1 MLTHRLIHHLILHH
15 TYRPTRAPSLLSTF
29 VYQHM
34 ALSPKPM
41 LPKGEGADMND
52 VQDVDSQI
60 DSGLN
65 APNANSGTANA
76 ASSASSSPSVS
87 TASESTLR
95 AVNIVPRIASGSPR
109 DTRPVMH
116 MGETSDE
123 APGETLCETSDETPP
138 TSPSLPSSCIS
149 SQCPTP
155 QSDRPPTSLYHATS
169 PSRSRS
175 RSRSRSQSSLALH
188 VLPGTVLRRPD
199 PIMSPL
205 KWPSSSI
212 PKKKSS
218 IPDTWHPD
226 ECRGNWAGVNM
237 GRQCCP
243 VFARFGVCTC
253 HWCGRLLQIPGPPM
267 NGLPRTS
274 REHDDWVR
282 DEAERARASSGNGGV
297 LSGEGEEESEPDSV
311 SVRSHASCESIT

>member
-237 GRQCCP
+237 GR
-243 VFARFGVCTC
+243 
-253 HWCGRLLQIPGPPM
+253 PPM

-297 LSGEGEEESEPDSV
+297 LSGEGEEESEPDSRPLEQQGDKV
-311 SVRSHASCESIT
+311 FTCDESL